1 MPDVFT
7 KVTHQSW
14 GSRIGG
20 SFKGIIIGLLLF
32 VIAFPLLFWNEGRA
46 VKMHKS
52 LEEGAN
58 NVVSVANDSV
68 DATNQDKLV
77 HITGKADTSDVL
89 ADTTFNV
96 SETAIKLERIVEM
109 YQWEEET
116 SSETSKNYGG
126 SSDTETTYSYD
137 KTWSDDLINSSSFE
151 FPTDHTNP
159 SAMPYEG
166 QELYADDV
174 KIGAFILSPA
184 LIKRIGGETKLP
196 LTDDNMEALSNDD
209 VWEANIQSGILYI
222 GDPASPE
229 VGDVR
234 VSFEIT
240 KPATVSIVSQQSNNT
255 FVPYQAKAGASVELL
270 EMGSIGAEEMFQ
282 NAIQANKVMTWILRI
297 LGIFLMFV
305 GLAMML
311 KPLSVLGD
319 VIPFL
324 GSAIGMGTSLLAGLL
339 AIVFSFITIAIAWFF
354 YRPLLSVVLIAIAT
368 AAITVII
375 TMMKKNK
382 GKTPAPKPESET
394 PPAKTE

>member
-20 SFKGIIIGLLLF
+20 SFKGIIFGLLLF

-58 NVVSVANDSV
+58 NVVSVSADSI
-68 DATNQDKLV
+68 DNTNEGKLI
-77 HITGKADTSDVL
+77 HITGKADTEDILV
-89 ADTTFNV
+89 DDQFVV
-96 SETAIKLERIVEM
+96 SETAIKLKRIVEM

-116 SSETSKNYGG
+116 SSETTKNYGG

-137 KTWSDDLINSSSFE
+137 KTWSDDLIDSSSFE

-159 SAMPYEG
+159 SSMPYEAK
-166 QELYADDV
+166 ELYANDV
-174 KIGAFILSPA
+174 KVGAFTLSPA

-209 VWEANIQSGILYI
+209 VWEAQIQNGVLYI

-229 VGDVR
+229 IGDVR
-234 VSFEIT
+234 ISFEIT
-240 KPATVSIVSQQSNNT
+240 KPATVSIVSEQRDST
-255 FVPYQAKAGASVELL
+255 FVPYQAKAGAAVELL
-270 EMGSIGAEEMFQ
+270 EMGNVGAEEMFQ
-282 NAIQANKVMTWILRI
+282 NAIEANKIMTWILRF

-324 GSAIGMGTSLLAGLL
+324 GSAIGMGTGLLAGLL
-339 AIVFSFITIAIAWFF
+339 AIIFSFITIAIAWLF
-354 YRPLLSVVLIAIAT
+354 YRPLLSVILIVIAT
-368 AAITVII
+368 AGITVLVSY
-375 TMMKKNK
+375 MKKNK
-382 GKTPAPKPESET
+382 GKKSTTPEAKPET
-394 PPAKTE
+394 PPSA